1 MPEERREEA
10 IRARIPVR
18 PVDGHKGDFG
28 HTFIVGGSRGLT
40 GAVVLAGRAAARSGT
55 GLVTVGVP
63 QPLGDVVAAALV
75 EVMSL
80 MLPATREE
88 GVAEEALAPALAFAS
103 HCQGVALGPGLGR
116 QEATQRFVRA
126 FVGRCPQPLLV
137 DADALYAFSEDTQP
151 LKDAAGPRI
160 LTPHPGEMGRLT
172 GRSSRD
178 VQQHRE
184 ELALAFAAGHGC
196 VLVLKG
202 HRTIIASPGGELFV
216 NPTGNDGMAT
226 GGTGDVLS
234 GLIAG
239 LLAQGLPALD
249 AAVVGVYLHGV
260 AGDLAAISTTRRAM
274 IAGDLVDML
283 PNAWRSVEGEEKL

>member
-1 MPEERREEA
+1 MPEELREEA
-10 IRARIPVR
+10 IRARIPAR

-63 QPLGDVVAAALV
+63 KPLGDVVAAALV

-88 GVAEEALAPALAFAS
+88 GVAEEALASALAFAS

-137 DADALYAFSEDTQP
+137 DADALFAFSEDTQP

-202 HRTIIASPGGELFV
+202 HRTIIAGPGGELFV